1 MRCWVSKQVIKG
13 AWSSFLKDFFGK
25 YTKMKIILRYQKKRG
40 PEKVIGRGQFKTAFG
55 RWAGTTLTQSG
66 CPGFHFVGQSETC
79 DLGTLNA
86 TRFNKIKLKEIQM
99 ENLYHC
105 VD

>member
-1 MRCWVSKQVIKG
+1 MQLFTVP
-13 AWSSFLKDFFGK
+13 
-25 YTKMKIILRYQKKRG
+25 KKRG
-40 PEKVIGRGQFKTAFG
+40 YEKVIGRGQFKKAFW
-55 RWAGTTLTQSG
+55 RWTGPTLTRSG
-66 CPGFHFVGQSETC
+66 CPDFYCVCQSETC